1 MHKYIHA
8 ASRPSQFPAHS
19 SSFDIHKRDLN
30 GQINRFLKCWLQF
43 SLVPIYGRLANK
55 NIWHSAMISSVL
67 AMSPFGRSSIIREKK
82 TGYIGSRL
90 LLQHFSTLLGREQ
103 PRYWHL
109 LNHLTG
115 CSKPLLMSCGS
126 ECLRVVILLR
136 WKDLESFSLTGWP
149 WWWLKSS
156 VLCEKD
162 RGQPG
167 TAVTCSALLN
177 IPHFF
182 CDVRRSLCTA
192 KHPPSE
198 ALNITSTFLFFLHN
212 GMTHS
217 WLHHNSMGHAGVMW
231 QVCENSMKAR
241 DWQAFRRMCTVLT
254 KLCFIM
260 CNILACP
267 PLRND
272 LQRSK
277 RDYWQHLLLLSD
289 EDFICFCNYNNP
301 S

>member
-1 MHKYIHA
+1 MHKYIRA

-30 GQINRFLKCWLQF
+30 GQISRFLKCWLQF

-67 AMSPFGRSSIIREKK
+67 AMSPFGSSSIIREKK

-90 LLQHFSTLLGREQ
+90 LLQHFSTLLGQEQ

-136 WKDLESFSLTGWP
+136 WKDLERFSLTGWP
-149 WWWLKSS
+149 WRWLKSS
-156 VLCEKD
+156 GLCEKD
-162 RGQPG
+162 EGQPG

-177 IPHFF
+177 IPQF
-182 CDVRRSLCTA
+182 CDVRRCLCTGQHA
-192 KHPPSE
+192 PLRGFKYHRHLPVLFTQRDDTLMTASWFDGTCWCHVTGVWKQRGGE
-198 ALNITSTFLFFLHN
+198 RLTSFPTDVCCSHQV
-212 GMTHS
+212 M
-217 WLHHNSMGHAGVMW
+217 LHHVQILGMSPFKKWPAKIQTW
-231 QVCENSMKAR
+231 L
-241 DWQAFRRMCTVLT
+241 LT
-254 KLCFIM
+254 APTSALF
-260 CNILACP
+260 
-267 PLRND
+267 
-272 LQRSK
+272 LQ
-277 RDYWQHLLLLSD
+277 L
-289 EDFICFCNYNNP
+289 
-301 S
+301 